1 MKTVIDKKQFGPW
14 ALVTGASSGLGKEF
28 ARQLAADGLN
38 LVLVARRQ
46 NLLEEIS
53 IQLEREYKIECR
65 TIVADLSEPNAI
77 DKIVAATD
85 DIEIGL
91 LISNAGTGNVGK
103 FFSFEEPHHKYILQ
117 LNAISHLSLTYHF
130 GKLMAKRKRGGVLL
144 TGAMGATDGVPYMAN
159 EAGTKGYIQSL
170 GKSLHTEFK
179 EFGLHVTV
187 LVTTPTETPVFY
199 KLGFTMKNTP
209 VKPISAKQ
217 CVSEALIALK
227 KNKVTVL
234 PGFKFRVM
242 NALTPASVSREMTG
256 KIMRKNN
263 NL

>member
-117 LNAISHLSLTYHF
+117 LNAISHLSL
-130 GKLMAKRKRGGVLL
+130 
-144 TGAMGATDGVPYMAN
+144 
-159 EAGTKGYIQSL
+159 
-170 GKSLHTEFK
+170 
-179 EFGLHVTV
+179 
-187 LVTTPTETPVFY
+187 
-199 KLGFTMKNTP
+199 
-209 VKPISAKQ
+209 
-217 CVSEALIALK
+217 
-227 KNKVTVL
+227 
-234 PGFKFRVM
+234 
-242 NALTPASVSREMTG
+242 
-256 KIMRKNN
+256 
-263 NL
+263 